1 MADMGVCCFFL
12 WSVKVAEK
20 MLCRLLESRNSPLT
34 GMLMECMRVMLKE
47 YKNEI
52 EEILVADKQLQKEI
66 MYDMQ
71 KHEAAKAKAK
81 VVAAAT
87 AVLSPRSA
95 TMQPRNESMA
105 DPVGSKKNSPS
116 TENGNAEAIA
126 GKENAPPSSSLR
138 VPEGANRGSIG
149 VLQSKR
155 KHFMSPDSS
164 TRVRCSN
171 EAATTPAV
179 EMDSI
184 VNGLRS
190 SSAMAKT
197 PIPIGGG
204 ALTPMRSSNTT
215 SVPSEGSGQSDRMQ
229 SNIASAVANVVA
241 EASAAAVLHDVARGT
256 ATPLQAMS
264 LPKLHPTVPST
275 VKKASFISSAAAA
288 AAAAGG
294 DGEHVFGEANLE
306 SVRRRQSFSSISIP
320 QGSIFE

>member
-1 MADMGVCCFFL
+1 MAAFSL
-12 WSVKVAEK
+12 WSVKLFGK

-105 DPVGSKKNSPS
+105 DPLGSKRNSPS
-116 TENGNAEAIA
+116 FENGNAE
-126 GKENAPPSSSLR
+126 GKENAPPSSLR
-138 VPEGANRGSIG
+138 VQEGANRGSIG
-149 VLQSKR
+149 ILQSKR
-155 KHFMSPDSS
+155 KHIMSPDSS
-164 TRVRCSN
+164 TRVRWSN
-171 EAATTPAV
+171 EAATTPVV
-179 EMDSI
+179 EVNGI

-197 PIPIGGG
+197 TVAGG
-204 ALTPMRSSNTT
+204 ALTPIASSNTLA
-215 SVPSEGSGQSDRMQ
+215 SMPSEESGQSQ
-229 SNIASAVANVVA
+229 FKIASAVANVVA

-275 VKKASFISSAAAA
+275 VKKASFISFVAAAA

-294 DGEHVFGEANLE
+294 DGEHVFGGDDVLANLE

-320 QGSIFE
+320 QGSMFE